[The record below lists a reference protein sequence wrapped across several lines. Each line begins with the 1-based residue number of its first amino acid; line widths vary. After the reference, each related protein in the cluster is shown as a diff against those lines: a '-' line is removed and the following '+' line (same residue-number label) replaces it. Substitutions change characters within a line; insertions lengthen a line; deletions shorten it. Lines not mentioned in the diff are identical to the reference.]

1 MEFVE
6 YNGGRYTA
14 DQIKEMFKGGQT
26 GSAKPYELV
35 DEKVFNPSISSMG
48 IDENGNIDTLGN
60 TLGKFLIQKAN
71 GMKGGQCGK
80 YVNDYL
86 EYIGMT

>member
-26 GSAKPYELV
+26 GSAKPYEVV
-35 DEKVFNPSISSMG
+35 DESVFSTNISPMG
-48 IDENGNIDTLGN
+48 VDADGNIDKIGN
-60 TLGKFLIQKAN
+60 QYT
-71 GMKGGQCGK
+71 
-80 YVNDYL
+80 
-86 EYIGMT
+86 

>member
-35 DEKVFNPSISSMG
+35 DESVFSTNISPMG
-48 IDENGNIDTLGN
+48 VDADGNIDKIGN
-60 TLGKFLIQKAN
+60 NLGKFLMQKAN
-71 GMKGGQCGK
+71 GIKGGQCGK
-80 YVNDYL
+80 FVNDYL
-86 EYIGMT
+86 EFIGMT

>member
-26 GSAKPYELV
+26 GSAKAYEVV
-35 DEKVFNPSISSMG
+35 DESVFSTNISPMG
-48 IDENGNIDTLGN
+48 VDANGNIDKTGN
-60 TLGKFLIQKAN
+60 NLGKFLIGKAN
-71 GMKGGQCGK
+71 GTKGGQCGK
-80 YVNDYL
+80 FVNDYL
-86 EYIGMT
+86 EFIGMT